1 MATATAAPRRALRG
15 TASIPMWPAIRTG
28 FYGGLAYV
36 FVSTIGLVEGLG
48 QKNVIDPILSLGYT
62 VLVAIGLFAGY
73 VAGRAAAN
81 EREPAN
87 PLLYGVVAGLSGGV
101 LATLYLLWIN
111 NFEVRDIFTNIS
123 PKLIDLL
130 NLQQDVGTGVLL
142 AVGGGVIL
150 GALGAGLVLLS
161 PLMRRALVG
170 AMLWVLVVGFLEVVL
185 SQILREL
192 DLGVALAF
200 AIVTGAAWAMLRAF
214 SDRPPLLVGGMV
226 VAMVVGVVV
235 SQLFSEISLGL
246 SFIPDWVYVNRVG
259 GRAPR
264 WPAALVVFALAFA
277 VTVLTED
284 RRRQFR
290 SRLDNADPTEKQR
303 WAYYGIALFVGLGV
317 FLPMILGTLVNEL
330 LATTGLFLLMGL
342 GLNIVI
348 GYAGMLDLGYV
359 AFFAVGA
366 YTTAILTSTAGTRDW
381 APELSFWEALPFVII
396 AATIAGI
403 LVGTPVIRMRGDYLA
418 IVTLGF
424 GEIARILFL
433 SDWFTPVTGGAQG
446 VTRIPPIELGFYTV
460 KGTNQQAI
468 LYMILVF
475 VALAAFVSWRLQD
488 SRIGRSWM
496 AMREDEQVAETMG
509 VNIVQ
514 AKLLAFVVGANIAAV
529 GGALF
534 AVKFGTIFPASFSII
549 VSITVL
555 VLIIVGGMGNIPGVA
570 VGALVM
576 IGVLGGR
583 NSPGLLREFAEFKLL
598 IYGALLLY
606 MMLRR
611 PEGLLPSKQ
620 RSRELH
626 QDEALQDAWLRAEL
640 DKQEATS

>member
-1 MATATAAPRRALRG
+1 MATAV
-15 TASIPMWPAIRTG
+15 ASPTIPGAWPAVARVG
-28 FYGGLAYV
+28 LYGGLSFI
-36 FVSTIGLVEGLG
+36 FVGSIGMVEGFS

-62 VLVAIGLFAGY
+62 VLIAIGLYAGY
-73 VAGRAAAN
+73 AAGSRHSERTGLPPVVVGAAAG
-81 EREPAN
+81 
-87 PLLYGVVAGLSGGV
+87 LIGGVVAAVYV
-101 LATLYLLWIN
+101 LLIN
-111 NFEVRDIFTNIS
+111 QFDVRDVFTNIS
-123 PKLIDLL
+123 PALVDLL
-130 NLQQDVGTGVLL
+130 NLQQSQGTGL
-142 AVGGGVIL
+142 ALALAGGTVAGGLGGWFAMLSPQWRRAVV
-150 GALGAGLVLLS
+150 GAL
-161 PLMRRALVG
+161 
-170 AMLWVLVVGFLEVVL
+170 LWVLIVGFLEVVL
-185 SQILREL
+185 TQILNEL
-192 DLGVALAF
+192 QLGVLLAF
-200 AIVTGAAWAMLRAF
+200 
-214 SDRPPLLVGGMV
+214 LLVGVGGWFLLRRYSDKPPV
-226 VAMVVGVVV
+226 LFFGFLAVFAVGVVV
-235 SQLFSEISLGL
+235 ALALDQSLRLG
-246 SFIPDWVYVNRVG
+246 FVADFAYEDRVG
-259 GRAPR
+259 GRALTLSAAVIVVL
-264 WPAALVVFALAFA
+264 AALGITLG
-277 VTVLTED
+277 TESGRREL
-284 RRRQFR
+284 RRRI
-290 SRLDNADPTEKQR
+290 SDSSPEQR
-303 WAYYGIALFVGLGV
+303 RRWLYGGISVFVGVGV
-317 FLPMILGTLVNEL
+317 FLPMILGSLVNEL

-348 GYAGMLDLGYV
+348 GFAGLLDLGYV

-366 YTTAILTSTAGTRDW
+366 YTTAILTSTSTARNF
-381 APELSFWEALPFVII
+381 APGLTFWEALPFVVL
-396 AATIAGI
+396 AAAIAGI

-433 SDWFTPVTGGAQG
+433 SEWFTPLTGGAQG
-446 VTRIPPIELGFYTV
+446 VTKIPSIELGFYTI

-475 VALAAFVSWRLQD
+475 VAIAALVSWRLQD

-496 AMREDEQVAETMG
+496 AMREDELVAETMG
-509 VNIVQ
+509 VNIVK
-514 AKLLAFVVGANIAAV
+514 AKLLAFVIGAILAAL

-598 IYGALLLY
+598 IYGTLLLY

-626 QDEALQDAWLRAEL
+626 QEEALQDAWLAGEL
-640 DKQEATS
+640 ESQEPG